1 MPCTCTEFPLRPKT
15 GTPGSAV
22 TYATR
27 SGRRPPRCTSMFTA
41 RVFMADCGFLGE
53 RPYMRSLPCARA
65 ETCTEELCQRQD
77 QLFHTPRSA
86 HPPPA
91 RLAEPPPPGFVTQQ
105 LPH

>member
-27 SGRRPPRCTSMFTA
+27 GGRGPPRCTSMFTA
-41 RVFMADCGFLGE
+41 RVFMADCSFLGE

-77 QLFHTPRSA
+77 RLVQRTRFDDPA
-86 HPPPA
+86 PA
-91 RLAEPPPPGFVTQQ
+91 RLAEPAPQGFVTQQ
-105 LPH
+105 L